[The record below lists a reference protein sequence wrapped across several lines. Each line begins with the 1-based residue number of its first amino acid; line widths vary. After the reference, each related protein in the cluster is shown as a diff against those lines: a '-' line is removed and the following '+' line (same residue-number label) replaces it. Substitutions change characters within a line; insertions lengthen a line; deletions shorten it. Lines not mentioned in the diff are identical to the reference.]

1 MADYPTNYPS
11 FTDLNGQA
19 TLAANNH
26 AARHNKVHAEVTA
39 IAQRVGKTGDT
50 DPTTHEK
57 KIADLQSGLSTTNSN
72 LATTNSNL
80 ATTTTNTNTNTTAI
94 STLGAVAVRTTDTSV
109 SGYSFVL
116 NENDLASN
124 SSTKVPTQSSVKTY
138 IDDNK
143 EYYSLVAS
151 SVNTAVPGGYTPV
164 ALSTPCTLTIPVV
177 SGRKYLV
184 TASNSYMSNSAAAGE
199 IDYGPA
205 VGTTPINSGTY
216 GASTGTYGL
225 PITSRAIYTASS
237 TGNVTFQI
245 VVGCSNAITVRTDS
259 PMLTAKRVY

>member
-1 MADYPTNYPS
+1 M
-11 FTDLNGQA
+11 
-19 TLAANNH
+19 
-26 AARHNKVHAEVTA
+26 
-39 IAQRVGKTGDT
+39 
-50 DPTTHEK
+50 
-57 KIADLQSGLSTTNSN
+57 QSGLSTTNSN

-94 STLGAVAVRTTDTSV
+94 STLGAVAVRTTDTST
-109 SGYSFVL
+109 SSYGFVL
-116 NENDLASN
+116 NENDMASN
-124 SSTKVPTQSSVKTY
+124 SSTKVPTQASVKQY
-138 IDDNK
+138 VDDNK
-143 EYYSLVAS
+143 EYYSLITGT
-151 SVNTAVPGGYTPV
+151 VNTAVPGGYSPT

-184 TASNSYMSNSAAAGE
+184 TASNSYMTNGAATGE

-216 GASTGTYGL
+216 GTSTGTYGL
-225 PITSRAIYTASS
+225 PITSRAIYTAAS

-245 VVGCSNAITVRTDS
+245 VVASATANTVRTDS